1 MSLGILGPGKMPHVA
16 DPIDSGPA
24 NAEPVNALDSQQP
37 VKKPVARRPGTA
49 LDSQEKE
56 GEFAVE

>member
-1 MSLGILGPGKMPHVA
+1 MQHVA
-16 DPIDSGPA
+16 GPIDSGPA

-37 VKKPVARRPGTA
+37 EKKRVARRPGTA